1 MGPWLLSLLC
11 ACAAPGGAPGTST
24 ASTCPEGETVYVIN
38 HGWHTGLAV
47 SWPDI
52 AGEKPDLERSMVE
65 GQYLEFGWGD
75 EDFYRAP
82 EGTLALALQA
92 LFRSRGSVLYVV
104 SLPSDPASYYRASEV
119 VEIRV
124 AHTGYRELLEYIAES
139 FATDNE
145 GNLQDLDSGPPA
157 RSRFYR
163 ARGNYSATN
172 TCNTWVANALKTAGV
187 PIADP
192 NPVTSG
198 DVMASLRKRQGTA
211 WACPAQPVP
220 G

>member
-11 ACAAPGGAPGTST
+11 ACASPGTPDT
-24 ASTCPEGETVYVIN
+24 RIADACVNGELVYVIN

-52 AGEKPDLERSMVE
+52 IGEKPDLKRFMLE

-92 LFRSRGSVLYVV
+92 LFRSRGAVLYVV
-104 SLPSDPASYYRASEV
+104 SLPRDPASYYRASEV
-119 VEIRV
+119 IEIRV
-124 AHTGYRELLEYIAES
+124 ARAGYHVLLDYIAES
-139 FATDNE
+139 FATDPE
-145 GNLQDLDSGPPA
+145 ESLQDLDSGPPA

-172 TCNTWVANALKTAGV
+172 TCNTWVANALKAAGV

-192 NPVTSG
+192 DPVTSE
-198 DVMASLRKRQGTA
+198 DVMASLRKRHGTA
-211 WACPAQPVP
+211 LACPAQPAR